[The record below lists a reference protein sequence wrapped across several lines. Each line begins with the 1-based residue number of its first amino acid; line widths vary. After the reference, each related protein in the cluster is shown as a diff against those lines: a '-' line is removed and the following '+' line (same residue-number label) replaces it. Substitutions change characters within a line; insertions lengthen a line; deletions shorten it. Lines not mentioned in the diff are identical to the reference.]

1 MDLLIGVS
9 LVLGVMILV
18 HEWGHFIAAR
28 LFGVRV
34 DVFSIGFGPRLFGW
48 KSGDTD
54 YRVSIIP
61 LGGYVRMAGQDP
73 TEIDSPNRSW
83 VKPRAAGDAE
93 TPGKVMDAVQTA
105 TETAVHKVG
114 EVAAS
119 GKLSTATQ
127 AAARSGYVR
136 VEQVPTPGTGAPDEL
151 MSKPRWQRA
160 VISAAGPAVNLV
172 FPVLLLTVYFVAI
185 GVPYPVF
192 EDKPVVVTAVPANSA
207 AAAAGLKPGDKVLA
221 VNGEPTANWTEAE
234 KIVTKVEPNTKL
246 SVEVEDGG
254 ARRTVEIP
262 VQQKDIEQPEQ
273 ALGFAPILAVLEDV
287 APGMP
292 AARAGLKEGDLI
304 RAVDGQPIQWWGQFT
319 ERVRGSGGKPL
330 TLDIER
336 KGQPLHS
343 VVTPQTGSNER
354 GEPVYQ
360 IGVQVHEDSAY
371 RRVAFVE
378 GVKFAG
384 LKTYETIED
393 TLGVVGRLFSG
404 RVSVRQLQSVVGIS
418 RAAGQAVHK
427 GAQAVISL
435 MVLISVNLG
444 ILNLLPIPIL
454 DGGNI
459 LLLAIEGGLR
469 RDLSMAFK
477 ERFVQVGLVFLLVLF
492 AIVMYNDLARLLGG
506 HS

>member
-73 TEIDSPNRSW
+73 TEIDSPNRNWGGS
-83 VKPRAAGDAE
+83 RGAAQAE

-105 TETAVHKVG
+105 A
-114 EVAAS
+114 EVALRQPADHD
-119 GKLSTATQ
+119 AP
-127 AAARSGYVR
+127 A
-136 VEQVPTPGTGAPDEL
+136 TGAPDEL

-160 VISAAGPAVNLV
+160 VISAAGPAVNLI
-172 FPVLLLTVYFVAI
+172 FPILLLTVYFVAI
-185 GVPYPVF
+185 GVPYPIF

-207 AAAAGLKPGDKVLA
+207 AAAAGLQPGDKVVAL
-221 VNGEPTANWTEAE
+221 NGEKTANWTEAE
-234 KIVTKVEPNTKL
+234 KLVTKAEPNTKL
-246 SVEVEDGG
+246 SAEIERDGQ
-254 ARRTVEIP
+254 RRTVEIP
-262 VQQKDIEQPEQ
+262 LTEKEIEQPEQ
-273 ALGFAPILAVLEDV
+273 ALGFAPIKPVLEDV

-292 AARAGLKEGDLI
+292 AARAGLKESDAI
-304 RAVDGQPIQWWGQFT
+304 RAVDGQNIQWWGQFT

-330 TLDIER
+330 SLDIER
-336 KGQPLHS
+336 KGQPVHLA
-343 VVTPQTGSNER
+343 VTPQTGNNDR
-354 GEPVYQ
+354 GESVYQ

-371 RRVAFVE
+371 RRVAFLE
-378 GVKFAG
+378 GVRFAG
-384 LKTYETIED
+384 LKTFETIDD
-393 TLGVVGRLFSG
+393 TLGVVGKLFSG

-459 LLLAIEGGLR
+459 LLLGIEGGLR